1 MTKIFKFLLGLGL
14 GILILAI
21 PFNQFQSD
29 PLEPLEN
36 IAVQLD
42 GRKKP
47 LDTVARET
55 VAQIH
60 GCTHY
65 TTTDGQ
71 KLDYL
76 QTYLSLWFNDRDWN
90 TEPLILFSYRPLKEQ
105 AGFASDRKYFT
116 FQELVSSNIG
126 KVILDAHQKEA
137 DNLELSRSDREAFTL
152 ENRLAL
158 MYGTVSNQTLP
169 IVPHPNDLRGTWAS
183 IATAEE
189 YYPSERLQPIFS
201 DYEALK
207 QSYRDRPARS
217 EVLGNLARKL
227 RDDLTQ
233 LSPTVYPPA
242 PKLARET
249 NFDRLH
255 PFAKAWRIYS
265 FAFILMLL
273 VVLFP
278 AFEFYWGA
286 MGVFAT
292 GLSIHAYGFLDRM
305 AIAGRPPVTNMYESV
320 IWVSFGVAA
329 IAFLFELFT
338 FARPPKTLDSL
349 KPSAFVPHVT
359 SRAIRVK
366 YYLLAAAPLSIIC
379 LLLADSLPAVLDPS
393 ITPLVPV
400 LRDNFWLS
408 VHVPTITLSYASF
421 ALALGLGH
429 ILLGHYF
436 FAPQAQERIRSLAK
450 WNYGVLQVGVLLL
463 TAGVILGGIWAHFS
477 WGRFWGW
484 DPKETWALIA
494 LMCYVIPL
502 HGRLVGWLGDFGMAV
517 TSVVAFNAILMAW
530 YGVNFV
536 LGQGLHSYGFS
547 TGGSELIVGAIVGL
561 DLLFVVGTAI
571 KYKALLK
578 PATNTST
585 KLPSASLKASSTSN
599 QQPITNN

>member
-1 MTKIFKFLLGLGL
+1 MIKIAKFLIGFCL

-29 PLEPLEN
+29 PLAPLEN

-60 GCTHY
+60 GRTSY
-65 TTTDGQ
+65 TATDGQ

-76 QTYLSLWFNDRDWN
+76 ETYLSLWFNDRDWN
-90 TEPLILFSYRPLKEQ
+90 QEPFILFSYRPLKERSGLAPEQ
-105 AGFASDRKYFT
+105 KYFT
-116 FQELVSSNIG
+116 FQELIGSNVG
-126 KVILDAHQKEA
+126 NFILNAHQKEA
-137 DNLELSRSDREAFTL
+137 DNIELTRSDREAFTL

-158 MYGTVSNQTLP
+158 MFATVSSQTLP
-169 IVPHPNDLRGTWAS
+169 IIPHPEDSRGTWAS
-183 IATAEE
+183 ISTAEE
-189 YYPSERLQPIFS
+189 DYSRDRLQPVLK
-201 DYEALK
+201 DYETLK
-207 QSYRDRPARS
+207 QTYRSPPNHLTA
-217 EVLGNLARKL
+217 LGDISRQF
-227 RDDLTQ
+227 RHDLSQ
-233 LSPTVYPPA
+233 LSPEVYPPIQI
-242 PKLARET
+242 LERET
-249 NFDRLH
+249 NFYHLH
-255 PFAKAWRIYS
+255 PFAKAWKLYS
-265 FAFILMLL
+265 LAFVLMLL

-286 MGVFAT
+286 MGVFAS
-292 GLSIHAYGFLDRM
+292 GLGIHAYGFLDRM

-329 IAFLFELFT
+329 IAFLFELLT
-338 FARPPKTLDSL
+338 LTRPEKTPDSL
-349 KPSAFVPHVT
+349 KPAAFVPHIPPRT
-359 SRAIRVK
+359 LRAK
-366 YYLLAAAPLSIIC
+366 YYLLAAAPLSVTC

-429 ILLGHYF
+429 ILLGYYF
-436 FAPQAQERIRSLAK
+436 FAPQAKDRIRSLAK

-494 LMCYVIPL
+494 LMCYIVPL
-502 HGRLVGWLGDFGMAV
+502 HGRLVGWLGDFGMAA
-517 TSVVAFNAILMAW
+517 TSVVSFNAVLMAW

-547 TGGSELIVGAIVGL
+547 TGGSELIIGSIVGL
-561 DLLFVVGTAI
+561 DLLFVLATAI
-571 KYKALLK
+571 KQLSV
-578 PATNTST
+578 NSEQVSVNSEQVST
-585 KLPSASLKASSTSN
+585 VSKSIIN
-599 QQPITNN
+599 QQLTTNNQ

>member
-1 MTKIFKFLLGLGL
+1 MAKIVKFLIGLGL

-21 PFNQFQSD
+21 PFNQFHSD

-60 GCTHY
+60 GRTRY
-65 TTTDGQ
+65 TAIDGQ

-76 QTYLSLWFNDRDWN
+76 NTYLSLWFNNRDWN
-90 TEPLILFSYRPLKEQ
+90 KEPFILFSYRPLKERTGLNPDQ
-105 AGFASDRKYFT
+105 KYFT
-116 FQELVSSNIG
+116 FQELIG
-126 KVILDAHQKEA
+126 SKIGQFILDAHQKEA
-137 DNLELSRSDREAFTL
+137 DNLELSRSDREAFSL

-158 MYGTVSNQTLP
+158 MYNAVSNQALP
-169 IVPHPNDLRGTWAS
+169 IVPHPNNALGTWAGIS
-183 IATAEE
+183 TAEE
-189 YYPSERLQPIFS
+189 YYLPEQLQPAIA

-207 QSYRDRPARS
+207 QSYRNNPTRQTA
-217 EVLGNLARKL
+217 LGNIARAL

-233 LSPTVYPPA
+233 LSPTVYPPTQ
-242 PKLARET
+242 KLARET
-249 NFDRLH
+249 NFYHLH
-255 PFAKAWRIYS
+255 PFAKAWKIYS
-265 FAFILMLL
+265 LAFVLMLL

-292 GLSIHAYGFLDRM
+292 GLGFHAYGFLDRM

-338 FARPPKTLDSL
+338 FTRPPKTPDSL

-359 SRAIRVK
+359 PRAMRAK
-366 YYLLAAAPLSIIC
+366 YYLLAAAPLSIVC

-436 FAPQAQERIRSLAK
+436 FAPQAKERIRSLAK

-502 HGRLVGWLGDFGMAV
+502 HGRLVGWLEDFGMAV
-517 TSVVAFNAILMAW
+517 TSVVSFNAVLMAW

-547 TGGSELIVGAIVGL
+547 TGGSELIIGSIVGL
-561 DLLFVVGTAI
+561 DLLFVLVTAI
-571 KYKALLK
+571 KYKK
-578 PATNTST
+578 
-585 KLPSASLKASSTSN
+585 SLKS
-599 QQPITNN
+599 ITNYQSPVTSKQPTTNN

>member
-1 MTKIFKFLLGLGL
+1 MIKIAKFLIGLCLGF
-14 GILILAI
+14 LILAI
-21 PFNQFQSD
+21 PFSQFQSD
-29 PLEPLEN
+29 PLDPLEN
-36 IAVQLD
+36 IAIQLD

-60 GCTHY
+60 GRTNY
-65 TTTDGQ
+65 TPIDGQ

-90 TEPLILFSYRPLKEQ
+90 KEPFILFSYRPLKEQ
-105 AGFASDRKYFT
+105 VGLDPEQKYFS
-116 FQELVSSNIG
+116 FQELLSSTIG
-126 KVILDAHQKEA
+126 NLILAAHQKEA
-137 DNLELSRSDREAFTL
+137 DNIELTRGDREAFTL

-158 MYGTVSNQTLP
+158 MYNTVSNQALP
-169 IVPHPNDLRGTWAS
+169 LIPHPNDSQGTWEG
-183 IATAEE
+183 INTAET
-189 YYPSERLQPIFS
+189 YYTSEQLQPVLR
-201 DYEALK
+201 DYDTLK
-207 QSYRDRPARS
+207 QTYRDRPNNFTA
-217 EVLGNLARKL
+217 LGNAAQTL

-233 LSPTVYPPA
+233 LSPTVYPA
-242 PKLARET
+242 ANTLKRET
-249 NFDRLH
+249 SFYHLH
-255 PFAKAWRIYS
+255 PFGKAWKLYS
-265 FAFILMLL
+265 LAFVLMLL
-273 VVLFP
+273 VTLFP
-278 AFEFYWGA
+278 VFEFYWGA
-286 MGVFAT
+286 MGVFAS
-292 GLSIHAYGFLDRM
+292 GLGIHAYGFLDRM

-320 IWVSFGVAA
+320 IWVGFGVAA

-338 FARPPKTLDSL
+338 LTRPEKTPDSL
-349 KPSAFVPHVT
+349 KPSAFVPHIPT
-359 SRAIRVK
+359 RTIRAK
-366 YYLLAAAPLSIIC
+366 YYLLAAAPLSVVC
-379 LLLADSLPAVLDPS
+379 LLLADSLPAILDPS

-408 VHVPTITLSYASF
+408 IHVPTITLSYASF

-436 FAPQAQERIRSLAK
+436 FAPEASERIRSLAK

-494 LMCYVIPL
+494 LMCYIIPL

-517 TSVVAFNAILMAW
+517 TSVVSFNAVLMAW

-547 TGGSELIVGAIVGL
+547 TGGSELIVGSIVGV
-561 DLLFVVGTAI
+561 DLLFVLATAI
-571 KYKALLK
+571 KYKGWFSK
-578 PATNTST
+578 SV
-585 KLPSASLKASSTSN
+585 TSN
-599 QQPITNN
+599 KSPVTHKETESVIS